1 MIVIDTSAWIPYLQ
15 EVGSSTAA
23 ILVKAVSS
31 GKVLMLDLILLELLQ
46 GVRDDRAA
54 LRIERQLADFAVRP
68 VLDADGALAIG
79 KFPSV
84 NDERAV
90 TKGEILA
97 LMLATD
103 AGINAAAGRI
113 VDSAG
118 TPVAV
123 IRRFDRERGERLMYV
138 SAATLMQV
146 PSTYDA
152 ASSVTRDWAGR
163 HSTNAS
169 GITISA

>member
-68 VLDADGALAIG
+68 VLDASIARI
-79 KFPSV
+79 
-84 NDERAV
+84 
-90 TKGEILA
+90 
-97 LMLATD
+97 
-103 AGINAAAGRI
+103 AARNY
-113 VDSAG
+113 
-118 TPVAV
+118 
-123 IRRFDRERGERLMYV
+123 RHLRGL
-138 SAATLMQV
+138 
-146 PSTYDA
+146 
-152 ASSVTRDWAGR
+152 
-163 HSTNAS
+163 
-169 GITISA
+169 GITVRKTPDLIIATYCIEHGHGLVHRDHDFDHFERHLGLAVLR